1 MDSKHIQYILKVAE
15 CKNITRAAEQLYVSQ
30 PALSSFISKVEEE
43 LGAKIFNRSTTPLT
57 LTQAGECYVKTA
69 KKILALQENLKE
81 EIENINCCREGVI
94 RIGLS
99 DMRATFLLPFVLPE
113 FQRLYPNIRL
123 ETVESTSSNVE
134 KNVQNGTVDLGIIPL
149 YQVGTG
155 VQTSVLYDEELLLVS
170 GQELPSHRGEVRQ
183 WVNLEDLND
192 RPFALLGPKA
202 RIRKAIDAIF
212 LEHGVKPSTI
222 LETSNNM
229 TLYLLAS
236 TGTALS
242 VVPEA
247 TVRMMNPIR
256 IPHIYSIGRAGFHWN
271 IGAIWN
277 EDRELNSAQQQLLR
291 LLKSRYL

>member
-1 MDSKHIQYILKVAE
+1 MDSKQLQYILKVAE
-15 CKNITRAAEQLYVSQ
+15 CQNITRAAEQLYVSQ

-69 KKILALQENLKE
+69 KKMLALQENLKE
-81 EIENINCCREGVI
+81 EVQNLIHCREGVI

-99 DMRATFLLPFVLPE
+99 DMRATSLLPFVLPE
-113 FQRLYPNIRL
+113 FRRLYPNVRI
-123 ETVESTSSNVE
+123 ETVESSSRNVE
-134 KNVQNGTVDLGIIPL
+134 ENVRNGNVDLGIIPL
-149 YQVGTG
+149 YQVGTDF
-155 VQTSVLYDEELLLVS
+155 QTKILYDEELLLVS
-170 GQELPSHRGEVRQ
+170 GQELPGHRGEIRQ
-183 WVNLEDLND
+183 WVSVEDLND
-192 RPFALLGPKA
+192 REFVLMGPKT

-212 LEHGVKPSTI
+212 LEHGVKPSNI
-222 LETSNNM
+222 VESSNHM

-236 TGTALS
+236 TGIALS

-256 IPHIYSIGRAGFHWN
+256 IPHIYSIGKAGFHWN

-277 EDRELNSAQQQLLR
+277 EDRELNSAQQQLIK